1 MPRATAR
8 RRRRVWSWRW
18 KIVNCAS
25 TFPTMAT
32 ASLLAATTITSRLPP
47 RDSVRPRSRAGL
59 PPWGEGWIF
68 FPPTPGPG
76 LKLRCH
82 YRREP
87 CEMPITLVIADD
99 HPLILDGMENLFRLE
114 KDFKVVARCLDGEET
129 VKAVRK
135 HKPDVLVL
143 DIRMPGTDGLSL
155 LRGMRKEKLSTRVVL
170 LTGALD
176 EDELA
181 EAVRLGVRG
190 LVLKEMAPKLL
201 VQCIRQVHAGELWL
215 EKRSVT
221 SALEKLLQRE
231 AGQREVAQLLTPRE
245 IEIVKQVAA
254 GLRNTEIA
262 KKLFISEGTVKM
274 HLHNIYQKLGVDSR
288 KKLTRY
294 AQEKGLV

>member
-1 MPRATAR
+1 
-8 RRRRVWSWRW
+8 
-18 KIVNCAS
+18 
-25 TFPTMAT
+25 
-32 ASLLAATTITSRLPP
+32 
-47 RDSVRPRSRAGL
+47 
-59 PPWGEGWIF
+59 
-68 FPPTPGPG
+68 
-76 LKLRCH
+76 
-82 YRREP
+82 
-87 CEMPITLVIADD
+87 MPITLVLSDD

-143 DIRMPGTDGLSL
+143 DIRMPGTDGLSV
-155 LRGMRKEKLSTRVVL
+155 LRAMKKEKLSTRVVL

-221 SALEKLLQRE
+221 NALEKLLQRE

-245 IEIVKQVAA
+245 IEIVKQAAA
-254 GLRNTEIA
+254 GLRNIEIA
-262 KKLFISEGTVKM
+262 KRLFISEGTVKM

-288 KKLTRY
+288 INLTRY

>member
-1 MPRATAR
+1 
-8 RRRRVWSWRW
+8 
-18 KIVNCAS
+18 
-25 TFPTMAT
+25 
-32 ASLLAATTITSRLPP
+32 
-47 RDSVRPRSRAGL
+47 
-59 PPWGEGWIF
+59 
-68 FPPTPGPG
+68 
-76 LKLRCH
+76 
-82 YRREP
+82 
-87 CEMPITLVIADD
+87 MPITLVLSDD
-99 HPLILDGMENLFRLE
+99 HPLILNGLENLFRLE
-114 KDFKVVARCLDGEET
+114 KDFKVVARCLDGEEA

-155 LRGMRKEKLSTRVVL
+155 LRGMKKEKLSTRVVL

-231 AGQREVAQLLTPRE
+231 AGQREVALLLTPRE

-254 GLRNTEIA
+254 GLRNIEIA
-262 KKLFISEGTVKM
+262 KRLFISEGTVKM

-288 KKLTRY
+288 INLTRY
-294 AQEKGLV
+294 AQGKGLV

>member
-1 MPRATAR
+1 
-8 RRRRVWSWRW
+8 
-18 KIVNCAS
+18 
-25 TFPTMAT
+25 
-32 ASLLAATTITSRLPP
+32 
-47 RDSVRPRSRAGL
+47 
-59 PPWGEGWIF
+59 
-68 FPPTPGPG
+68 
-76 LKLRCH
+76 
-82 YRREP
+82 
-87 CEMPITLVIADD
+87 MPITLVIADD

-231 AGQREVAQLLTPRE
+231 AGQREVTLLLTPRE

-288 KKLTRY
+288 TKLTRY

>member
-1 MPRATAR
+1 
-8 RRRRVWSWRW
+8 
-18 KIVNCAS
+18 
-25 TFPTMAT
+25 
-32 ASLLAATTITSRLPP
+32 
-47 RDSVRPRSRAGL
+47 
-59 PPWGEGWIF
+59 
-68 FPPTPGPG
+68 
-76 LKLRCH
+76 
-82 YRREP
+82 
-87 CEMPITLVIADD
+87 MPITLVIADD

-231 AGQREVAQLLTPRE
+231 VGQREIAQLLTPRE

-288 KKLTRY
+288 TKLTRY

>member
-1 MPRATAR
+1 
-8 RRRRVWSWRW
+8 
-18 KIVNCAS
+18 
-25 TFPTMAT
+25 
-32 ASLLAATTITSRLPP
+32 
-47 RDSVRPRSRAGL
+47 
-59 PPWGEGWIF
+59 
-68 FPPTPGPG
+68 
-76 LKLRCH
+76 
-82 YRREP
+82 
-87 CEMPITLVIADD
+87 MPITLVIADD

-155 LRGMRKEKLSTRVVL
+155 LREMKKEKLSTRVVL

-231 AGQREVAQLLTPRE
+231 AGQREAALLLTPRE

-254 GLRNTEIA
+254 GLRNTEIG
-262 KKLFISEGTVKM
+262 KRLFISEGTVKM

-288 KKLTRY
+288 TKLTRY
-294 AQEKGLV
+294 AQEKGFAV

>member
-1 MPRATAR
+1 
-8 RRRRVWSWRW
+8 
-18 KIVNCAS
+18 
-25 TFPTMAT
+25 
-32 ASLLAATTITSRLPP
+32 
-47 RDSVRPRSRAGL
+47 
-59 PPWGEGWIF
+59 
-68 FPPTPGPG
+68 
-76 LKLRCH
+76 
-82 YRREP
+82 
-87 CEMPITLVIADD
+87 MPITLVIADD

-143 DIRMPGTDGLSL
+143 DIRMPGTDGLSV
-155 LRGMRKEKLSTRVVL
+155 LRQMKKEKLSTRVVL
-170 LTGALD
+170 LTAALG
-176 EDELA
+176 EDEVA

-231 AGQREVAQLLTPRE
+231 AGQREVTLLLTPRE

-288 KKLTRY
+288 TKLTRY